1 MYVGTIANDEN
12 KMRIPV
18 DTGTALNT
26 TMSQYPS
33 TVAEYLE
40 FGADTQ
46 YDVDQLLTA
55 LDLKGTQ
62 RPIDHSSMTAVVQ
75 YRAPYII
82 NNTSPLIISFV
93 LGNDVTLRRI
103 LDIPGLLVMGDFVDS
118 VKGRLVCSELNQV
131 FIVHLDP
138 PGKELP
144 DGA

>member
-12 KMRIPV
+12 KIRIPV

-82 NNTSPLIISFV
+82 NNTSPLIFCF
-93 LGNDVTLRRI
+93 G
-103 LDIPGLLVMGDFVDS
+103 
-118 VKGRLVCSELNQV
+118 Q
-131 FIVHLDP
+131 
-138 PGKELP
+138 
-144 DGA
+144 